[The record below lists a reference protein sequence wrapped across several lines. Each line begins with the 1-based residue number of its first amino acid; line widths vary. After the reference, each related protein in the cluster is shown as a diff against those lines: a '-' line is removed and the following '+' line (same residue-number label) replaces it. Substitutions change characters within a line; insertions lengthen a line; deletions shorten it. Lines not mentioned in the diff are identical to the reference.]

1 MLLWKMIVQE
11 KSSLAHFTFD
21 NNSQDWD
28 YCQQRKCRKFNKAPT
43 LRIISKECLTTKK
56 GNFIEQDLNSVKEV
70 WVWSLKMSCPSPY
83 LNQGL
88 FSQLLQSR
96 QTQWMEHQRKDLWS
110 KHISNPFLITK
121 PYTIQILKPC
131 IYMDK

>member
-1 MLLWKMIVQE
+1 MSNQIHVTLWKMIVQE

-70 WVWSLKMSCPSPY
+70 WDWSLKMSCPSPY

-88 FSQLLQSR
+88 LSQLLQSR
-96 QTQWMEHQRKDLWS
+96 QMQWNCTERFCDQNKVVYLRYS
-110 KHISNPFLITK
+110 KNW
-121 PYTIQILKPC
+121 PYN
-131 IYMDK
+131 